1 MQTGIFERQYDAGGA
16 LCLHRDCK
24 SAKKSYKKKSAEMF
38 FTIIF
43 NLQEGLS
50 WQLID
55 VLFLFF
61 FANKG
66 CNPSTSVGMRIS
78 YN

>member
-1 MQTGIFERQYDAGGA
+1 MMLEV
-16 LCLHRDCK
+16 LCASIETASQPRNHT
-24 SAKKSYKKKSAEMF
+24 KKSAEMF

-43 NLQEGLS
+43 SLQEGLS

-61 FANKG
+61 CKQ
-66 CNPSTSVGMRIS
+66 GM
-78 YN
+78 